1 MATALTKTTISRA
14 GVDLVATATAA
25 DATGNNWTNTGGE
38 FLFIKNG
45 GGSSITLTLAVG
57 PGAVVDGQT
66 PTSKTV
72 TVAAGK
78 EFLVGPFPV
87 TIYSDVNNLMN
98 ITYSGVTSVTVAV
111 LSYTPNT

>member
-14 GVDLVATATAA
+14 GVDLAATATAA

-38 FLFIKNG
+38 ILFLKNG
-45 GGSSITLTLAVG
+45 GGSSITLTLAFG

-66 PTSKTV
+66 PTNKTV

-87 TIYSDVNNLMN
+87 SIYNDTTNLMN
-98 ITYSGVTSVTVAV
+98 VTYSGVTTVTVAL